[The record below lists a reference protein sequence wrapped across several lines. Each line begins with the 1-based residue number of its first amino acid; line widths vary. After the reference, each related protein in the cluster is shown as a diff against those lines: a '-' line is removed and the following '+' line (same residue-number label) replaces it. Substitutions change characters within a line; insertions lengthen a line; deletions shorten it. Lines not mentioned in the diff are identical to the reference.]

1 MNRGNLYLK
10 YENKINRNTINE
22 IIDNCLFVKSV
33 LFEDRNI
40 EEVVDNI
47 LNLEVEILYKQK
59 QVNSI
64 KEDIM
69 KMNKVKKEIQNYNI
83 DKLRYEG
90 KLKSWLKN
98 MERNDF
104 MKLNSFM
111 DLRKE
116 YNEIDNYLFNKEKT
130 ERGRVNLNLNN

>member
-10 YENKINRNTINE
+10 YENKINRNIINE

-33 LFEDRNI
+33 LFEDRNV

-47 LNLEVEILYKQK
+47 LNLEVEILHKQK
-59 QVNSI
+59 HLNNI

-69 KMNKVKKEIQNYNI
+69 KMNNVKKDIQNYNI

-98 MERNDF
+98 MERKDF

-116 YNEIDNYLFNKEKT
+116 FNEIDNYMFNKEKT